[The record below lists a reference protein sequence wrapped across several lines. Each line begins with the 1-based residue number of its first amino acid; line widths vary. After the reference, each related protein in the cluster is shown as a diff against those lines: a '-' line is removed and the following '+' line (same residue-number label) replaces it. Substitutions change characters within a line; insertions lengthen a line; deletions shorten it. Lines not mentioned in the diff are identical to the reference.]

1 MIRNADDVTAN
12 NFVMPVPLASLAPL
26 DQQGSNF
33 NFSLN
38 SLESGTASDEWMTID
53 SHGTWW

>member
-1 MIRNADDVTAN
+1 MIRDANDVLAN
-12 NFVMPVPLASLAPL
+12 NFVMPADLTPL

-33 NFSLN
+33 TFNLN